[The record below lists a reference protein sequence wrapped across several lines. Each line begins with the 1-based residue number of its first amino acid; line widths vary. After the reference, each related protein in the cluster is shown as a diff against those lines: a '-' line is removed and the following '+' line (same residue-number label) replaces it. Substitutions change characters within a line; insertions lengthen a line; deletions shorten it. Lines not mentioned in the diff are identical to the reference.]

1 MKQRL
6 RFNHIP
12 RLLKLAGPMI
22 LSTSAIT
29 LMQIIDTIVL
39 SYDSS
44 QALAAIGPS
53 SMAVILFQGFLF
65 GTAGYAGTFVAHNH
79 GQGNRQGVVS
89 SAWLG
94 IYTALVSGL
103 VALLVAWP
111 LAQLFLLT
119 GHEPRVARDE
129 QIYFSICMAG
139 AFFPVFGSALA
150 GWLSGIGRPAL
161 VTAVTFISLV
171 INALLAWGLVLGEW
185 GLPRMGIAGAA
196 LATVSAQM
204 IAALL
209 YAFLFARSGGFSNP
223 AARVLNRAEFC
234 RFLSLAAP
242 MGLRISGELAAWTL
256 FLVVVG
262 RLGTVELAASSI
274 AFRINGI
281 AFFPALGLG
290 QAAGVLVGH
299 ARGAGKDDQVP
310 AIAWQSLAVCEVW
323 MLLMATLFATAAGP
337 LFSIFA
343 GASPESAGI
352 IATGTLL
359 MKFVAVYCVFDAANV
374 MIGCV
379 LASAGETQWIAR
391 TFAIASAIFVVLLW
405 LIDRTMPGLVTEWT
419 LATCFVFCT
428 AVVWLLRFRTGNW
441 RKIQIVRDAAVS

>member
-1 MKQRL
+1 
-6 RFNHIP
+6 
-12 RLLKLAGPMI
+12 
-22 LSTSAIT
+22 
-29 LMQIIDTIVL
+29 
-39 SYDSS
+39 
-44 QALAAIGPS
+44 
-53 SMAVILFQGFLF
+53 
-65 GTAGYAGTFVAHNH
+65 
-79 GQGNRQGVVS
+79 
-89 SAWLG
+89 
-94 IYTALVSGL
+94 
-103 VALLVAWP
+103 
-111 LAQLFLLT
+111 
-119 GHEPRVARDE
+119 
-129 QIYFSICMAG
+129 MAG
-139 AFFPVFGSALA
+139 SFFPVFGSALA

-171 INALLAWGLVLGEW
+171 VNALLAWGLVLGEW
-185 GLPRMGIAGAA
+185 GLPRMGISGAA
-196 LATVSAQM
+196 LATVIAQL

-209 YAFLFARSGGFSNP
+209 YAFLFARSGGFRNQ
-223 AARVLNRAEFC
+223 AARCLNRVEFR

-290 QAAGVLVGH
+290 QAAGILVGH
-299 ARGAGKDDQVP
+299 ARGAGNDDQVP
-310 AIAWQSLAVCEVW
+310 AIAWQSLAVCEIW

-343 GASPESAGI
+343 GNNAESAGI

-359 MKFVAVYCVFDAANV
+359 MKFVAIYCIFDAANV

-391 TFAIASAIFVVLLW
+391 TFALASAIFMVLLW
-405 LIDRTMPGLVTEWT
+405 LLDRTMPGLVAEWT

-428 AVVWLLRFRTGNW
+428 AVVWLLRFRTGRW
-441 RKIQIVRDAAVS
+441 RRIQIVRNPVVS